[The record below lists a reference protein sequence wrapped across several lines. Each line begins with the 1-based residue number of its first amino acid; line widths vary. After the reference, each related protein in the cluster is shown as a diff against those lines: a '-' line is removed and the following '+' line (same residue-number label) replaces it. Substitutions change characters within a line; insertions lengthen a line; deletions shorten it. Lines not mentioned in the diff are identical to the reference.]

1 MDLGLLAYLTYC
13 YAFIFIR
20 TQLNQTKLAMK
31 AKVKE
36 TGEVVE
42 VKCTRT
48 AMYLTVDMSGEGN
61 TQKYEETEL
70 EFIGEDSHRN
80 DITLANAYDTI
91 EKLRNE
97 QALDAMYLDSLRDDC
112 KFYKDLLKYLINDA
126 VGDKM
131 AVIQTLEDNFYN
143 RSEGNVQVTK
153 SLNDKQELILE
164 FADSKGDKYKA
175 KWMSSDGYACYQT
188 CGYAGDDYSGYL
200 LFPTYKDN
208 EYFCVFYQC

>member
-1 MDLGLLAYLTYC
+1 
-13 YAFIFIR
+13 
-20 TQLNQTKLAMK
+20 MK

-48 AMYLTVDMSGEGN
+48 AMYSTVDMSGEGD
-61 TQKYEETEL
+61 TEKYEETEL
-70 EFIGEDSHRN
+70 EFIGEDSYRN
-80 DITLANAYDTI
+80 DITLANAHDTI

-97 QALDAMYLDSLRDDC
+97 QAMDAMYLGSLRDDC
-112 KFYKDLLKYLINDA
+112 KFYKALFNYIINDA
-126 VGDKM
+126 IGDKLS
-131 AVIQTLEDNFYN
+131 AIQTLEENWYN

-164 FADSKGDKYKA
+164 FADSKGEKYKA
-175 KWMSSDGYACYQT
+175 KWMPSEGYACYQT
-188 CGYAGDDYSGYL
+188 CGCAEDDYSGYL

-208 EYFCVFYQC
+208 EYFCVYYQC